1 MAVNEQPPS
10 GGGIADRLRGWS
22 LLLAALG
29 GIGALGGLLLVVWAP
44 ELRPF
49 AIPTLIAAGVLLALA
64 AAGSMGY
71 LIGAVTGRRGR
82 LSWVSLGSA
91 AAALAIV
98 VVLNVISSA
107 TDASWDLTATR
118 QFEIAPQTVQAL
130 AALPADV
137 DVTGFVVTTD
147 EDGLHYQGT
156 AEGYLRQ
163 FARHAGD
170 RLSYR
175 FVDPELEPATARE
188 FGVVSAP
195 LLLFSAVATGLR
207 ASVGAG
213 ELSEQQLLTAILTVT
228 GAQQHTIYFLTGHG
242 ERSISDLRSGSSG
255 LGLAAAGLRADG
267 YRVESLMLADTAK
280 VPDDASLL
288 VIAAPRQ
295 SIPDAEEQAIIWWL
309 ANGGRALLML
319 DTSPETR
326 DVMADLLAAWGLETV
341 PGTLVDRERSAAG
354 DARTL
359 AVQRDQYLG
368 QTAVTEG
375 GAIVEPLGTTLFP
388 GAVAFRPAG
397 QIASRIERGDPVPV
411 RFEPLVTT
419 SGDSWAVEGTREDPV
434 ADRDV
439 PGPHTA
445 HLIVQASA
453 LAADAPSEAFDP
465 ASVRTTLTVLGDADF
480 VGNRHFG
487 DVSNAD
493 FFLNTV
499 NWLLDDRALIAV
511 RPKQEVFRPLVL
523 IVPEYNLVRYV
534 SWFLL
539 PALVAAAGVVVWW
552 RRR

>member
-1 MAVNEQPPS
+1 MAVNGQPPS
-10 GGGIADRLRGWS
+10 GSGVAERLRGWS

-49 AIPTLIAAGVLLALA
+49 AVPTLIAAGVLLALA

-71 LIGAVTGRRGR
+71 LVGAVTGRRGR

-98 VVLNVISSA
+98 VVLNVIASA
-107 TDASWDLTATR
+107 TDASWDFTATR

-137 DVTGFVVTTD
+137 DVTGFVVTD

-163 FARHAGD
+163 FAKHAGD

-195 LLLFSAVATGLR
+195 LLLFTAPATGLR

-228 GAQQHTIYFLTGHG
+228 GAQQHAIYFLTGHG
-242 ERSISDLRSGSSG
+242 ERSITDLRSGGSG

-267 YRVESLMLADTAK
+267 YRVESLMLADTGS

-288 VIAAPRQ
+288 VVAAPRQ
-295 SIPDAEEQAIIWWL
+295 PIPDVEEQAIIRWL
-309 ANGGRALLML
+309 ADGGRALFML
-319 DTSPETR
+319 DTSSETR
-326 DVMADLLAAWGLETV
+326 DTMAGLLAAWGLETV
-341 PGTLVDRERSAAG
+341 PGTLVDLERSAAG

-368 QTAVTEG
+368 QTSVTEG
-375 GAIVEPLGTTLFP
+375 GAIVEPLGATLFP
-388 GAVAFRPAG
+388 GAIAFRPGGVVA
-397 QIASRIERGDPVPV
+397 ARIERGDPVPV

-419 SGDSWAVEGTREDPV
+419 SGDSWAVEGMGEDPV
-434 ADRDV
+434 AGRDI

-445 HLIVQASA
+445 HLIAQAST
-453 LAADAPSEAFDP
+453 LATDAPSQAFDP
-465 ASVRTTLTVLGDADF
+465 ASVRTTLAVLGDADF
-480 VGNRHFG
+480 ASNRHFG

-493 FFLNTV
+493 LFLNTV
-499 NWLLDDRALIAV
+499 NWLLEDRSLIAV

-523 IVPEYNLVRYV
+523 TVPEYNLVRYI

-539 PALVAAAGVVVWW
+539 PALIAAAGVAVWW

>member
-1 MAVNEQPPS
+1 MAVNGRPTS
-10 GGGIADRLRGWS
+10 GGRVVERLRDLS

-44 ELRPF
+44 ELRLF
-49 AIPTLIAAGVLLALA
+49 AVPTLIAAGVLLALA

-98 VVLNVISSA
+98 AVLNVIASA

-118 QFEIAPQTVQAL
+118 QFEISPQAEQAL
-130 AALPADV
+130 AALPVDV
-137 DVTGFVVTTD
+137 EVTGFVVATD
-147 EDGLHYQGT
+147 DAGVRYQGA
-156 AEGYLRQ
+156 AEGYLSQ
-163 FARHAGD
+163 FARHAGA

-188 FGVVSAP
+188 YGVVDAP
-195 LLLFSAVATGLR
+195 ALHFTSSATGLE

-213 ELSEQQLLTAILTVT
+213 ALSEQRLLTAVLTVT
-228 GAQQHTIYFLTGHG
+228 GAQQHTVYFLTGHG
-242 ERSISDLRSGSSG
+242 ERGIDDLRSGSSG

-267 YRVESLMLADTAK
+267 YRVKPLSLVDSGD
-280 VPDDASLL
+280 VPADASLL
-288 VIAAPRQ
+288 VVAAPRQ
-295 SIPDAEEQAIIWWL
+295 TISDAEAQAVIRWL
-309 ANGGRALLML
+309 SDGGRALLML
-319 DTSPETR
+319 DTSSGTL
-326 DVMADLLAAWGLETV
+326 DAMDGLLAAWGLEAI
-341 PGTLVDRERSAAG
+341 PGTIMDPERSAAG
-354 DARTL
+354 DAHTL

-375 GAIVEPLGTTLFP
+375 SAIVEPLGTTLFP
-388 GAVAFRPAG
+388 GAVAFRPTDVVSA
-397 QIASRIERGDPVPV
+397 RIGRGDPVPV

-419 SGDSWAVEGTREDPV
+419 SRGSWVVEAVGEGPVEG
-434 ADRDV
+434 RDV
-439 PGPHTA
+439 PGPHIP
-445 HLIVQASA
+445 HLVVQASA
-453 LAADAPSEAFDP
+453 AVTAAPSAAFDA
-465 ASVRTTLTVLGDADF
+465 ASISTTLAVLGDADF
-480 VGNRHFG
+480 AGNRHFG

-499 NWLLDDRALIAV
+499 NWLLEDEPLISVRA
-511 RPKQEVFRPLVL
+511 RQEVFRPLVL
-523 IVPEYNLVRYV
+523 TVPEYNLVRYI

-539 PALVAAAGVVVWW
+539 PALIAATGVVVWW

>member
-1 MAVNEQPPS
+1 MAVNGQPPS
-10 GGGIADRLRGWS
+10 GSGVAERLRGWS

-49 AIPTLIAAGVLLALA
+49 AVPTLIAAGVLLALA

-71 LIGAVTGRRGR
+71 LVGAVTGRRGR

-98 VVLNVISSA
+98 VVLNVIASA
-107 TDASWDLTATR
+107 TDASWDFTATR

-137 DVTGFVVTTD
+137 DVTGFVVTD

-163 FARHAGD
+163 FAKHAGD

-195 LLLFSAVATGLR
+195 LLLFTAPATGLR

-228 GAQQHTIYFLTGHG
+228 GAQQHAIYFLTGHG
-242 ERSISDLRSGSSG
+242 ERSITDLRSGGSG

-267 YRVESLMLADTAK
+267 YRVESLMLADTGS

-288 VIAAPRQ
+288 VVAAPRQ
-295 SIPDAEEQAIIWWL
+295 PIPDVEEQAIIRWL
-309 ANGGRALLML
+309 ADGGRALFML
-319 DTSPETR
+319 DMSSETR
-326 DVMADLLAAWGLETV
+326 DTMAGLLAAWGLETV
-341 PGTLVDRERSAAG
+341 PGTLVDLERSAAG

-368 QTAVTEG
+368 QTSVTEG
-375 GAIVEPLGTTLFP
+375 GAIVEPLGATLFP
-388 GAVAFRPAG
+388 GAIAFRPGGVVA
-397 QIASRIERGDPVPV
+397 ARIERGDPVPV

-419 SGDSWAVEGTREDPV
+419 SGDSWAVEGVGEDPV
-434 ADRDV
+434 AGRDI

-445 HLIVQASA
+445 HLIAQASA
-453 LAADAPSEAFDP
+453 LATDAPLEAFDA
-465 ASVRTTLTVLGDADF
+465 ASVRTTLAVLGDADF
-480 VGNRHFG
+480 ASNRHFV

-499 NWLLDDRALIAV
+499 NWLLEDRSLIAV

-523 IVPEYNLVRYV
+523 TVPEYNLVRYV

-539 PALVAAAGVVVWW
+539 PALIAAAGVVVWW

>member
-1 MAVNEQPPS
+1 MAVNGRPPS
-10 GGGIADRLRGWS
+10 GNGIAERLRGWG
-22 LLLAALG
+22 LLLAVLG

-49 AIPTLIAAGVLLALA
+49 AVSTLIAAGVLLALA
-64 AAGSMGY
+64 TASSMGY
-71 LIGAVTGRRGR
+71 LVGAITGRRGR
-82 LSWVSLGSA
+82 FSWVSLGST

-98 VVLNVISSA
+98 VVLNVIASA
-107 TDASWDLTATR
+107 TDASSDFTATR

-137 DVTGFVVTTD
+137 DVTGFVVTD

-163 FARHAGD
+163 FAKHAGG

-195 LLLFSAVATGLR
+195 LLLFTAPATGLR

-213 ELSEQQLLTAILTVT
+213 ELSEQHLLTAILTVT
-228 GAQQHTIYFLTGHG
+228 GAQQHAIYFLTGHG
-242 ERSISDLRSGSSG
+242 ERSITDLRSNGSG
-255 LGLAAAGLRADG
+255 FGQAAAGLRADG
-267 YRVESLMLADTAK
+267 YRVESLMLAGAGS

-288 VIAAPRQ
+288 MIAAPRQ
-295 SIPDAEEQAIIWWL
+295 PLPSVEEQAIIRWL
-309 ANGGRALLML
+309 ADGGRALFML
-319 DTSPETR
+319 DTSFETR
-326 DVMADLLAAWGLETV
+326 DAMADLLLSWGLETV
-341 PGTLVDRERSAAG
+341 PGTLLDLERSAPG
-354 DARTL
+354 DVRTL

-368 QTAVTEG
+368 QTSVTEG

-388 GAVAFRPAG
+388 GAVAFRPGGAV
-397 QIASRIERGDPVPV
+397 AARIERGDPVPV

-419 SGDSWAVEGTREDPV
+419 SADSWAVEGTGEDPV
-434 ADRDV
+434 PGRDV
-439 PGPHTA
+439 PGPHTV

-453 LAADAPSEAFDP
+453 LAVDAPSEGFDA
-465 ASVRTTLTVLGDADF
+465 ASVRTTLAVLGDADF
-480 VGNRHFG
+480 ASNRHFG

-499 NWLLDDRALIAV
+499 NWLLDDRSLIAV

-523 IVPEYNLVRYV
+523 TVPEYNFVRYV

-539 PALVAAAGVVVWW
+539 PALIAATGVVVWW

>member
-1 MAVNEQPPS
+1 MAVNERPPS

-147 EDGLHYQGT
+147 QDGLHYQGT

-228 GAQQHTIYFLTGHG
+228 GAQQHTIYFLAGHG

-267 YRVESLMLADTAK
+267 YRVESLMLADTAR
-280 VPDDASLL
+280 VPDNASLL

-295 SIPDAEEQAIIWWL
+295 SIPDAEEQAIIRWL

-319 DTSPETR
+319 DTSSETR
-326 DVMADLLAAWGLETV
+326 DVMADLLTAWGLETV

-368 QTAVTEG
+368 QTSVTEG

-419 SGDSWAVEGTREDPV
+419 SGDSWAVEGTGEDPA

-465 ASVRTTLTVLGDADF
+465 ASVRTTLTVLGDSDF
-480 VGNRHFG
+480 AGNRHFG

-523 IVPEYNLVRYV
+523 TVPEYNLVRYV

>member
-1 MAVNEQPPS
+1 MAVNERPPS

-29 GIGALGGLLLVVWAP
+29 GIGALGGLLLVVWVP

-64 AAGSMGY
+64 ATGSMGY

-242 ERSISDLRSGSSG
+242 ERSISDLRSGGSG

-267 YRVESLMLADTAK
+267 YRVESLALTDTGSM
-280 VPDDASLL
+280 PDNASLL
-288 VIAAPRQ
+288 VVAAPRQ
-295 SIPDAEEQAIIWWL
+295 PVPDVEEQAIIRWL
-309 ANGGRALLML
+309 ADGGRALFML
-319 DTSPETR
+319 DTSSETR
-326 DVMADLLAAWGLETV
+326 DAMADLLAAWGLETV
-341 PGTLVDRERSAAG
+341 PGTLVDLERSAAG

-368 QTAVTEG
+368 QTSVTEG

-419 SGDSWAVEGTREDPV
+419 SGDSWAVEGTGEDPA

-453 LAADAPSEAFDP
+453 LVADAPSEAFDP

-480 VGNRHFG
+480 AGNRHFS

-523 IVPEYNLVRYV
+523 TVPEYNLVRYV

>member
-1 MAVNEQPPS
+1 MAVNERRPP

-29 GIGALGGLLLVVWAP
+29 GIGALGGLLLVVWVP

-64 AAGSMGY
+64 GAGSMGY

-98 VVLNVISSA
+98 VGLNVISSA

-147 EDGLHYQGT
+147 EDGLRYQGT

-195 LLLFSAVATGLR
+195 LLLFSVVATGLR

-242 ERSISDLRSGSSG
+242 ERSISDLRSGGSG

-267 YRVESLMLADTAK
+267 YRVESLMLADTAS

-295 SIPDAEEQAIIWWL
+295 SIPDAEEQAIIRWL

-319 DTSPETR
+319 DTSSETR

-368 QTAVTEG
+368 QTSVTEG

-419 SGDSWAVEGTREDPV
+419 SGDSWAVEGTGEDPA

-445 HLIVQASA
+445 HLIVQGSA

-480 VGNRHFG
+480 AGNRHFG

-523 IVPEYNLVRYV
+523 TVPEYNLVRYV

>member
-1 MAVNEQPPS
+1 MAVNGQPPS
-10 GGGIADRLRGWS
+10 GSGVAERLRGWS

-49 AIPTLIAAGVLLALA
+49 AVPTLIAAGVLLALA

-71 LIGAVTGRRGR
+71 LVGAVTGRRGR

-98 VVLNVISSA
+98 VVLNVIASA
-107 TDASWDLTATR
+107 TDASWDFTATR

-137 DVTGFVVTTD
+137 DVTGFVVTD

-163 FARHAGD
+163 FAKHAGD

-188 FGVVSAP
+188 FGVVNAP
-195 LLLFSAVATGLR
+195 LLLFTAPATGLR

-228 GAQQHTIYFLTGHG
+228 GAQQHAIYFLTGHG
-242 ERSISDLRSGSSG
+242 ERSITDLRSGGSG

-267 YRVESLMLADTAK
+267 YRVESLMLADTGS

-288 VIAAPRQ
+288 VVAAPRQ
-295 SIPDAEEQAIIWWL
+295 PLPDVEEQAIIRWL
-309 ANGGRALLML
+309 ADGGRALFML
-319 DTSPETR
+319 DTSSETR
-326 DVMADLLAAWGLETV
+326 DTMAGLLAAWGLETV
-341 PGTLVDRERSAAG
+341 PGTLVDLERSAAG

-368 QTAVTEG
+368 QTSVTEG
-375 GAIVEPLGTTLFP
+375 GAIVEPLGVPLFP
-388 GAVAFRPAG
+388 GAIAFRPGGVVA
-397 QIASRIERGDPVPV
+397 ARIERGDPVPV

-419 SGDSWAVEGTREDPV
+419 SGDSWAVEGVGEDPV
-434 ADRDV
+434 AATV
-439 PGPHTA
+439 TSP
-445 HLIVQASA
+445 
-453 LAADAPSEAFDP
+453 APIRRISSHRRP
-465 ASVRTTLTVLGDADF
+465 PSLQMLRRKRSTPRSVRTTLAVLGDADF
-480 VGNRHFG
+480 ASNRHFG

-493 FFLNTV
+493 LFLNTV
-499 NWLLDDRALIAV
+499 NWLLEDRSLIAV
-511 RPKQEVFRPLVL
+511 RPKQEVFRPLRA
-523 IVPEYNLVRYV
+523 YG
-534 SWFLL
+534 
-539 PALVAAAGVVVWW
+539 AGVQPRALHQLVSCCL
-552 RRR
+552 R

>member
-1 MAVNEQPPS
+1 MAVNGRPS
-10 GGGIADRLRGWS
+10 SRSRITERLRGWS

-29 GIGALGGLLLVVWAP
+29 GIGALGGVLLVAWAP

-49 AIPTLIAAGVLLALA
+49 AVPTLIAAGVLLALA

-71 LIGAVTGRRGR
+71 LVGVVTGRRGR
-82 LSWVSLGSA
+82 FSWVSLGSA

-98 VVLNVISSA
+98 VALNVIASA

-118 QFEIAPQTVQAL
+118 QFEIAPQTMQAL
-130 AALPADV
+130 AALPVDV
-137 DVTGFVVTTD
+137 DVTGFVVMD

-163 FARHAGD
+163 FAKHAGR

-195 LLLFSAVATGLR
+195 LLLFTAPATGLR

-228 GAQQHTIYFLTGHG
+228 GAQQHTVYFLTGHG
-242 ERSISDLRSGSSG
+242 ERSITDLRSGGSG

-267 YRVESLMLADTAK
+267 YRVESLMLADAGN

-295 SIPDAEEQAIIWWL
+295 PIPDVEEQAVIRWL
-309 ANGGRALLML
+309 ADGGRALFML
-319 DTSPETR
+319 DTSSDTR
-326 DVMADLLAAWGLETV
+326 DAMADLLLAWGLETV
-341 PGTLVDRERSAAG
+341 PGTLFDRERSAAG

-368 QTAVTEG
+368 QTSVTEG
-375 GAIVEPLGTTLFP
+375 AAIVEPLGATLFP
-388 GAVAFRPAG
+388 GAIAFRPGGA
-397 QIASRIERGDPVPV
+397 AAARIERGDSVPV
-411 RFEPLVTT
+411 RFEPLVIT
-419 SGDSWAVEGTREDPV
+419 SVDSWAVEGTGEGPV
-434 ADRDV
+434 VARDV
-439 PGPHTA
+439 PGPHTP

-453 LAADAPSEAFDP
+453 LATDAPSEAFDA
-465 ASVRTTLTVLGDADF
+465 ASVRTTLAVLGDADF
-480 VGNRHFG
+480 ASNRHFG

-499 NWLLDDRALIAV
+499 NWLLKDRSLIAV

-523 IVPEYNLVRYV
+523 TVPEYNLVRYV

-539 PALVAAAGVVVWW
+539 PALIAAAGVVVWW

>member
-1 MAVNEQPPS
+1 MAVNGQSTS
-10 GGGIADRLRGWS
+10 GGGIVGRLRGWS

-29 GIGALGGLLLVVWAP
+29 GIGALGGLLLVVWTP

-49 AIPTLIAAGVLLALA
+49 AVPTLIAAGVLLALA
-64 AAGSMGY
+64 AAGSAGY
-71 LIGAVTGRRGR
+71 LISAVTGRRGR

-91 AAALAIV
+91 VAALAIV
-98 VVLNVISSA
+98 VVLNVVASA

-118 QFEIAPQTVQAL
+118 QFEISPQTAQVL
-130 AALPADV
+130 TALPADV
-137 DVTGFVVTTD
+137 SVTGFVVTTD
-147 EDGLHYQGT
+147 KDSQRYQGT

-163 FARHAGD
+163 FARHAGE

-195 LLLFSAVATGLR
+195 LLHFTAPATGLR

-228 GAQQHTIYFLTGHG
+228 GARQHAVYFLTGHG
-242 ERSISDLRSGSSG
+242 ERSIADLRANGFG

-267 YRVESLMLADTAK
+267 YRVESLTLTDTGS

-295 SIPDAEEQAIIWWL
+295 PIPDAHEQAVLRWL
-309 ANGGRALLML
+309 ADGGRALFML
-319 DTSPETR
+319 DTSAETR
-326 DVMADLLAAWGLETV
+326 DAMASLLAAWGLETI
-341 PGTLVDRERSAAG
+341 PGTLVDLERSAAG

-368 QTAVTEG
+368 QTSVTEG
-375 GAIVEPLGTTLFP
+375 GAIVEPLGATLFP
-388 GAVAFRPAG
+388 GTVAFSPAEV
-397 QIASRIERGDPVPV
+397 IASRIERGEPVPV

-419 SGDSWAVEGTREDPV
+419 SGDSWAVEGVEGDPIEG
-434 ADRDV
+434 RDV

-445 HLIVQASA
+445 HLIAQASA
-453 LAADAPSEAFDP
+453 LVTDAPLEAFDP
-465 ASVRTTLTVLGDADF
+465 ASVRTTLAVLGDADF
-480 VGNRHFG
+480 ASNRHFR

-499 NWLLDDRALIAV
+499 NWLLEDRALIAV

-523 IVPEYNLVRYV
+523 TVPEYDLVRYV

-539 PALVAAAGVVVWW
+539 PALVAAAGIVVWW

>member
-1 MAVNEQPPS
+1 MAVNGQPPPGS
-10 GGGIADRLRGWS
+10 GVAERLRGWS

-49 AIPTLIAAGVLLALA
+49 AVPTLIFAGVLLALA

-71 LIGAVTGRRGR
+71 LVGAITGRRGR

-98 VVLNVISSA
+98 VVLNVIASA

-137 DVTGFVVTTD
+137 DVTGFVVTD
-147 EDGLHYQGT
+147 EDGLRYQAT

-163 FARHAGD
+163 FARYAGD

-175 FVDPELEPATARE
+175 FIDPELEPATARE

-195 LLLFSAVATGLR
+195 LLLFTAPATGLR
-207 ASVGAG
+207 ASVGSG

-228 GAQQHTIYFLTGHG
+228 GAQQHAIYFLTGHG
-242 ERSISDLRSGSSG
+242 ERSITDLRSGGSG

-267 YRVESLMLADTAK
+267 YRVESLMLADTGS
-280 VPDDASLL
+280 VPGDASLL

-295 SIPDAEEQAIIWWL
+295 PVPDVEAQAIIRWL
-309 ANGGRALLML
+309 ADGGRALFML
-319 DTSPETR
+319 DTSSETR
-326 DVMADLLAAWGLETV
+326 DAMADLLAAWGLETV
-341 PGTLVDRERSAAG
+341 PGTLVDLERSAAG

-368 QTAVTEG
+368 QTSVTEG
-375 GAIVEPLGTTLFP
+375 GAIVEPLGATLFP
-388 GAVAFRPAG
+388 GAIAFRPAG
-397 QIASRIERGDPVPV
+397 AVAARIERGDPVPV

-419 SGDSWAVEGTREDPV
+419 SGDSWAVEGMRGDPV
-434 ADRDV
+434 PGRDV

-445 HLIVQASA
+445 HLIAQASA
-453 LAADAPSEAFDP
+453 LAADAPSQAFD
-465 ASVRTTLTVLGDADF
+465 AAAVRTTIAVLGDADF
-480 VGNRHFG
+480 AGNRHFG

-499 NWLLDDRALIAV
+499 NWLLEDRSLIAV

-523 IVPEYNLVRYV
+523 TVPEYNLARYV

>member
-1 MAVNEQPPS
+1 MAVNGRPS
-10 GGGIADRLRGWS
+10 SGSGVAERLRGWS

-49 AIPTLIAAGVLLALA
+49 AVPTLIVAGVLLALA
-64 AAGSMGY
+64 TVGSMGY
-71 LIGAVTGRRGR
+71 LVGAVTGRRGR
-82 LSWVSLGSA
+82 LSWVSFGSA

-98 VVLNVISSA
+98 VVLNVIASA

-137 DVTGFVVTTD
+137 DVTGFVVTD

-163 FARHAGD
+163 FAKHAGD

-188 FGVVSAP
+188 FGVVNAP
-195 LLLFSAVATGLR
+195 LLLFTAPATGLR
-207 ASVGAG
+207 ASVDAG

-228 GAQQHTIYFLTGHG
+228 GAQQHVIYFLTGHG
-242 ERSISDLRSGSSG
+242 ERSITDLRSGGSG

-267 YRVESLMLADTAK
+267 YRVESLMLTDTGN

-295 SIPDAEEQAIIWWL
+295 PIPDVEEQAVIRWL
-309 ANGGRALLML
+309 ADGGRALFML
-319 DTSPETR
+319 DTSSETR
-326 DVMADLLAAWGLETV
+326 DAMADLLLAWGLETV
-341 PGTLVDRERSAAG
+341 PGTLFDRERSAAG

-368 QTAVTEG
+368 QTSVTEG
-375 GAIVEPLGTTLFP
+375 GAIVEPLGATLFP
-388 GAVAFRPAG
+388 GAVAFRPGGAV
-397 QIASRIERGDPVPV
+397 AARIERGDAVPV

-419 SGDSWAVEGTREDPV
+419 SGDSWAVEGTGEGPV

-439 PGPHTA
+439 PGPHTP

-453 LAADAPSEAFDP
+453 LATGAPSEAFDV
-465 ASVRTTLTVLGDADF
+465 ASVRTTLAVLGDADF
-480 VGNRHFG
+480 ASNRHFG

-499 NWLLDDRALIAV
+499 NWLLEDRSLIAV

-523 IVPEYNLVRYV
+523 TVPEYNLVRYV

-539 PALVAAAGVVVWW
+539 PALIAAAGVVVWW

>member
-1 MAVNEQPPS
+1 MAVNGRPS
-10 GGGIADRLRGWS
+10 SGSGTAERLRGWS

-29 GIGALGGLLLVVWAP
+29 GLGALGGLLLVVSTP

-49 AIPTLIAAGVLLALA
+49 AVPTLIAAGVLLALA
-64 AAGSMGY
+64 AAGSAGY
-71 LIGAVTGRRGR
+71 LAGAVTGRRGR

-98 VVLNVISSA
+98 VVLNVIASA

-137 DVTGFVVTTD
+137 EVTGFVVTD

-163 FARHAGD
+163 FAKHAGD
-170 RLSYR
+170 RLSYG

-195 LLLFSAVATGLR
+195 LLLFTAPATGLR

-228 GAQQHTIYFLTGHG
+228 GAQQHAIYFLTGHG
-242 ERSISDLRSGSSG
+242 ERSITDLRSGGSG

-267 YRVESLMLADTAK
+267 YRVESLMLAGAGS

-288 VIAAPRQ
+288 VIAAPHQ
-295 SIPDAEEQAIIWWL
+295 PIPDVEEQAVIRWL
-309 ANGGRALLML
+309 ADGGRALFML
-319 DTSPETR
+319 DTSSETR
-326 DVMADLLAAWGLETV
+326 DAMADLLLAWGLETV
-341 PGTLVDRERSAAG
+341 PGTLFDRERSAAG

-368 QTAVTEG
+368 QTSVTEG
-375 GAIVEPLGTTLFP
+375 GAIVEPLGATLFP
-388 GAVAFRPAG
+388 GAIAFRPEGAVS
-397 QIASRIERGDPVPV
+397 ARIERGDSVPV

-419 SGDSWAVEGTREDPV
+419 SGDSWAVEGTGEGPV
-434 ADRDV
+434 AGRDI
-439 PGPHTA
+439 PGPHTP

-453 LAADAPSEAFDP
+453 LATDAPSEAFDA
-465 ASVRTTLTVLGDADF
+465 ASISTTLTVLGDADF
-480 VGNRHFG
+480 AGNRHFG

-499 NWLLDDRALIAV
+499 NWLLEDRSLIAV

-523 IVPEYNLVRYV
+523 TVPEYNLVRYV

-539 PALVAAAGVVVWW
+539 PALIAAAGVAVWW

>member
-1 MAVNEQPPS
+1 MAVNRRPS
-10 GGGIADRLRGWS
+10 SGSGVAERLRGWS

-49 AIPTLIAAGVLLALA
+49 AVPTLIAAGVLLALA

-71 LIGAVTGRRGR
+71 LVGAVTGRRGR

-98 VVLNVISSA
+98 VVLNAITSA

-118 QFEIAPQTVQAL
+118 QFGIAPQTVQAL

-137 DVTGFVVTTD
+137 DVTGFVVMD
-147 EDGLHYQGT
+147 EEGLHYQGT

-163 FARHAGD
+163 FAKHAGD

-195 LLLFSAVATGLR
+195 LLLFTAPATGLR

-213 ELSEQQLLTAILTVT
+213 DLSEQQLLTAILTVT
-228 GAQQHTIYFLTGHG
+228 GAQQHVIYFLTGHG
-242 ERSISDLRSGSSG
+242 ERSITDLRSGGSG

-267 YRVESLMLADTAK
+267 YRVESLMLTDTGN

-295 SIPDAEEQAIIWWL
+295 PIPDVDEQAVIRWL
-309 ANGGRALLML
+309 ADGGRALFML
-319 DTSPETR
+319 DTSSGTR
-326 DVMADLLAAWGLETV
+326 DAMADLLLAWGLETV
-341 PGTLVDRERSAAG
+341 PGTLFDRERSAAG

-368 QTAVTEG
+368 QTSVTEG
-375 GAIVEPLGTTLFP
+375 GAIVEPLGATLFP
-388 GAVAFRPAG
+388 GAVAFRPGGAV
-397 QIASRIERGDPVPV
+397 AARIERGDSVPV

-419 SGDSWAVEGTREDPV
+419 SGDSWAVEGTGEGPV
-434 ADRDV
+434 AGRDL
-439 PGPHTA
+439 PGPHTP
-445 HLIVQASA
+445 HLIVQTSA
-453 LAADAPSEAFDP
+453 LATDAPSQAFDA
-465 ASVRTTLTVLGDADF
+465 ASVRTTLAVLGDADF
-480 VGNRHFG
+480 AGNRHFG

-499 NWLLDDRALIAV
+499 NWLLEDRSLIAV

-523 IVPEYNLVRYV
+523 TVPEYNLVRYV

-539 PALVAAAGVVVWW
+539 PALIAAAGVVVWW

>member
-1 MAVNEQPPS
+1 MAVNGQPTS
-10 GGGIADRLRGWS
+10 GSGITERLRGWS

-49 AIPTLIAAGVLLALA
+49 AVPTLVAAGVLLALA
-64 AAGSMGY
+64 AAGSAGY
-71 LIGAVTGRRGR
+71 LIGAVTGRKGR
-82 LSWVSLGSA
+82 LSWVSLASA

-98 VVLNVISSA
+98 AVLNVIASA

-118 QFEIAPQTVQAL
+118 QFEISPQTTQAL

-137 DVTGFVVTTD
+137 TVTGFVVTTD
-147 EDGLHYQGT
+147 EDGLRYQGT

-163 FARHAGD
+163 FARHAGE

-188 FGVVSAP
+188 VGVVSAP
-195 LLLFSAVATGLR
+195 LLLFTAPDTGLR

-213 ELSEQQLLTAILTVT
+213 ELSEQQLLTAILTVS
-228 GAQQHTIYFLTGHG
+228 GARQHTVYFLTGHG
-242 ERSISDLRSGSSG
+242 ERSIADLRSSGSG
-255 LGLAAAGLRADG
+255 LGFAAAGLRADG
-267 YRVESLMLADTAK
+267 YRVESLTLADTGG
-280 VPDDASLL
+280 VPDDTSLL
-288 VIAAPRQ
+288 VVAAPRQ
-295 SIPDAEEQAIIWWL
+295 QLPDAHEQAIIRWL
-309 ANGGRALLML
+309 AGGGRALFML
-319 DTSPETR
+319 DTSSETR
-326 DVMADLLAAWGLETV
+326 DAMDSLLASWGLETV
-341 PGTLVDRERSAAG
+341 PGTLVDLERSAPG

-368 QTAVTEG
+368 QTSVTEG
-375 GAIVEPLGTTLFP
+375 GAIVEPLGVTLFP
-388 GAVAFRPAG
+388 GAVAFRLVEVV
-397 QIASRIERGDPVPV
+397 ASRIERGNPVPV

-419 SGDSWAVEGTREDPV
+419 SNDSWAVEGAEGNPMEG
-434 ADRDV
+434 RDV
-439 PGPHTA
+439 PGPHTP
-445 HLIVQASA
+445 HLVVQASA
-453 LAADAPSEAFDP
+453 RVTDASSEAFDP
-465 ASVRTTLTVLGDADF
+465 ASVQTTLAVLGDADF
-480 VGNRHFG
+480 ASNRHFR

-499 NWLLDDRALIAV
+499 NWLLEDRALIAV

-523 IVPEYNLVRYV
+523 TVPEYNLVRYV

-539 PALVAAAGVVVWW
+539 PALIAAAGVVVWW

>member
-1 MAVNEQPPS
+1 MAVNERPPS
-10 GGGIADRLRGWS
+10 GGGIADRLRGLS

-49 AIPTLIAAGVLLALA
+49 ALPTLIVSGVLLTLA
-64 AAGSMGY
+64 AAGSAGY

-82 LSWVSLGSA
+82 LSWVSLGSV

-98 VVLNVISSA
+98 IVLNVIASA

-137 DVTGFVVTTD
+137 DITGFVITTD

-163 FARHAGD
+163 FAKHAGD

-188 FGVVSAP
+188 FGVVDAP
-195 LLLFSAVATGLR
+195 LLLFTAPSTGLR
-207 ASVGAG
+207 AAVGAG

-228 GAQQHTIYFLTGHG
+228 GARQHAVYFLTGHG
-242 ERSISDLRSGSSG
+242 ERSISDLRSGRSG

-267 YRVESLMLADTAK
+267 YRVESLTMTETGS
-280 VPDDASLL
+280 VPDGASLL

-295 SIPDAEEQAIIWWL
+295 PIPDVEEQAIIRWM
-309 ANGGRALLML
+309 ANGGRAIFMF
-319 DTSPETR
+319 DTSSETR
-326 DVMADLLAAWGLETV
+326 DAMGGLLAAWGLETV
-341 PGTLVDRERSAAG
+341 PGTLVDHERSAPG
-354 DARTL
+354 DPRTFL
-359 AVQRDQYLG
+359 VQRDQYLG
-368 QTAVTEG
+368 QTSVTEG
-375 GAIVEPLGTTLFP
+375 GVIVEPLGTTLFP
-388 GAVAFRPAG
+388 GAVAFRPVE
-397 QIASRIERGDPVPV
+397 QIASRIERGEPVPV
-411 RFEPLVTT
+411 RFEPLATT
-419 SGDSWAVEGTREDPV
+419 SGDSWTVEGMGGDPV
-434 ADRDV
+434 AGRDV

-453 LAADAPSEAFDP
+453 LATEAPTEAFDA
-465 ASVRTTLTVLGDADF
+465 ASIRTTLAVLGDADF
-480 VGNRHFG
+480 ASNRHFG

-499 NWLLDDRALIAV
+499 NWLLEDSALIAV

-523 IVPEYNLVRYV
+523 TVPEYNFVRYV

-539 PALVAAAGVVVWW
+539 PALIAAAGVVVWW

>member
-1 MAVNEQPPS
+1 MAVNGRPS
-10 GGGIADRLRGWS
+10 SRSRITERLRGWS

-29 GIGALGGLLLVVWAP
+29 SIGALGGVLLVAWAP

-49 AIPTLIAAGVLLALA
+49 AVPTLIAAGVLLALA

-71 LIGAVTGRRGR
+71 LVGVVTGRRGR
-82 LSWVSLGSA
+82 FSWVSLGSA

-98 VVLNVISSA
+98 VALNVIASA

-118 QFEIAPQTVQAL
+118 QFEIAPQTMQAL
-130 AALPADV
+130 AVLPVDV
-137 DVTGFVVTTD
+137 DVTGFVVTD

-156 AEGYLRQ
+156 AESYLRQ
-163 FARHAGD
+163 FAKHAGG

-195 LLLFSAVATGLR
+195 LLLFTAPATGLR

-228 GAQQHTIYFLTGHG
+228 GAQQHTVYFLTGHG
-242 ERSISDLRSGSSG
+242 ERSITDLRSGGSG

-267 YRVESLMLADTAK
+267 YRVESLMLADAGN

-295 SIPDAEEQAIIWWL
+295 PIPDVEEQAVIRWL
-309 ANGGRALLML
+309 ADGGRALFML
-319 DTSPETR
+319 DTSSDTR
-326 DVMADLLAAWGLETV
+326 DAMADLLLAWGLETV
-341 PGTLVDRERSAAG
+341 PGTLFDRERSAAG

-368 QTAVTEG
+368 QTSVTEG
-375 GAIVEPLGTTLFP
+375 AAIVEPLGATLFP
-388 GAVAFRPAG
+388 GAIAFRPGGA
-397 QIASRIERGDPVPV
+397 AAARIERGDSVPV
-411 RFEPLVTT
+411 RFEPLVIT
-419 SGDSWAVEGTREDPV
+419 SVDSWAVEGTREGPV
-434 ADRDV
+434 VARDV
-439 PGPHTA
+439 PGPHTP

-453 LAADAPSEAFDP
+453 LATDAPSEAFDA
-465 ASVRTTLTVLGDADF
+465 ASVRTTLAVLGDADF
-480 VGNRHFG
+480 ASNRHFG

-499 NWLLDDRALIAV
+499 NWLLKDRSLIAV

-523 IVPEYNLVRYV
+523 TVPEYNLVRYV

-539 PALVAAAGVVVWW
+539 PALIAAAGVVVWW

>member
-1 MAVNEQPPS
+1 MAVNGRPS
-10 GGGIADRLRGWS
+10 SGSGIAERLRGWS

-49 AIPTLIAAGVLLALA
+49 AVPTLVAAGVLLALA

-71 LIGAVTGRRGR
+71 LVGAVTGRRGR

-91 AAALAIV
+91 AAALATV
-98 VVLNVISSA
+98 VVLNVIASA

-137 DVTGFVVTTD
+137 DVTGFVVTD
-147 EDGLHYQGT
+147 EDGLRYQAT

-163 FARHAGD
+163 FAKHAGD

-195 LLLFSAVATGLR
+195 LLLFTAPATGLR

-213 ELSEQQLLTAILTVT
+213 DLSEQQLLTAILTVT
-228 GAQQHTIYFLTGHG
+228 GAQQHAIYFLTGHG
-242 ERSISDLRSGSSG
+242 ERSITDLRSDGSG

-267 YRVESLMLADTAK
+267 YRVESLMLADNGS

-288 VIAAPRQ
+288 VVAAPRQ
-295 SIPDAEEQAIIWWL
+295 PIPDVQEQAIIRWL
-309 ANGGRALLML
+309 ADGGRALFIL
-319 DTSPETR
+319 DTSSETR
-326 DVMADLLAAWGLETV
+326 DAMADLLSAWGLETV
-341 PGTLVDRERSAAG
+341 PGTLVDLERSAAG

-359 AVQRDQYLG
+359 AVQRDQYRG
-368 QTAVTEG
+368 QTSVTEG
-375 GAIVEPLGTTLFP
+375 GAIVEPLGATLFP
-388 GAVAFRPAG
+388 GAVAFRPGGAV
-397 QIASRIERGDPVPV
+397 AARIERGDPVPV
-411 RFEPLVTT
+411 RFEPLATT
-419 SGDSWAVEGTREDPV
+419 SGDSWAVVGVGEDPV
-434 ADRDV
+434 AGRDV
-439 PGPHTA
+439 PGPHTT

-453 LAADAPSEAFDP
+453 RATDAPSEAFDTT
-465 ASVRTTLTVLGDADF
+465 SVRTTLAVLGDADF
-480 VGNRHFG
+480 ASNGHFG

-499 NWLLDDRALIAV
+499 NWLLEDRSLIAV

-523 IVPEYNLVRYV
+523 TVPEYNLVRYV

-539 PALVAAAGVVVWW
+539 PALIAAAGVVVWW

>member
-1 MAVNEQPPS
+1 MAVNGQPPLGS
-10 GGGIADRLRGWS
+10 GVAERLRGWS

-49 AIPTLIAAGVLLALA
+49 AVPTLVAAGVLLALA

-71 LIGAVTGRRGR
+71 LVGAVTGRRGR

-98 VVLNVISSA
+98 VVLNVIASA
-107 TDASWDLTATR
+107 TDASWDFTATR
-118 QFEIAPQTVQAL
+118 QFGIAPQTVQAL

-137 DVTGFVVTTD
+137 DVTGFVVTD

-163 FARHAGD
+163 FAKHAGD

-195 LLLFSAVATGLR
+195 LLLFTAPATGLR

-213 ELSEQQLLTAILTVT
+213 ELSEQQLLTAILTAT
-228 GAQQHTIYFLTGHG
+228 GAQQHVIYFLTGYG
-242 ERSISDLRSGSSG
+242 ERSITDLRSGGSG

-267 YRVESLMLADTAK
+267 YRVESLMLADTGS

-288 VIAAPRQ
+288 VVAAPRQ
-295 SIPDAEEQAIIWWL
+295 PIPDVEEQAIIRWL
-309 ANGGRALLML
+309 ADGGRALFML
-319 DTSPETR
+319 DASSETR
-326 DVMADLLAAWGLETV
+326 DTMAGLLAAWGLETV
-341 PGTLVDRERSAAG
+341 PGTLVDLGRSAAG

-359 AVQRDQYLG
+359 TVQRDQYLG
-368 QTAVTEG
+368 QTSVTEG
-375 GAIVEPLGTTLFP
+375 GAIVEPLGATLFP
-388 GAVAFRPAG
+388 GAIAFRPGGVVA
-397 QIASRIERGDPVPV
+397 ARIERGDPVPV

-419 SGDSWAVEGTREDPV
+419 SGDSWAVEGMEEDPV
-434 ADRDV
+434 AGRDI

-445 HLIVQASA
+445 HLIAQASA
-453 LAADAPSEAFDP
+453 LATDAPSQAFDP
-465 ASVRTTLTVLGDADF
+465 ASVRTTLAVLGDADF
-480 VGNRHFG
+480 ASNRHFG
-487 DVSNAD
+487 NVSNAD

-499 NWLLDDRALIAV
+499 NWLLEDRSLIAV

-523 IVPEYNLVRYV
+523 TVPEYNLVRYV

-539 PALVAAAGVVVWW
+539 PALIAAAGVVVWW

>member
-1 MAVNEQPPS
+1 
-10 GGGIADRLRGWS
+10 
-22 LLLAALG
+22 
-29 GIGALGGLLLVVWAP
+29 
-44 ELRPF
+44 
-49 AIPTLIAAGVLLALA
+49 
-64 AAGSMGY
+64 MGY

-147 EDGLHYQGT
+147 QDGLHYQGT

-195 LLLFSAVATGLR
+195 LRSSLVATGLR

-228 GAQQHTIYFLTGHG
+228 GAQQHTIYFLAGHG

-267 YRVESLMLADTAK
+267 YRVESLMLADTAR
-280 VPDDASLL
+280 VPDNASLL

-295 SIPDAEEQAIIWWL
+295 SIPDAEEQAIIRWL

-319 DTSPETR
+319 DTSSETR
-326 DVMADLLAAWGLETV
+326 DVMADLLTAWGLETV

-368 QTAVTEG
+368 QTSVTEG

-397 QIASRIERGDPVPV
+397 QIARASSAATQCRCGSSR
-411 RFEPLVTT
+411 
-419 SGDSWAVEGTREDPV
+419 W
-434 ADRDV
+434 
-439 PGPHTA
+439 
-445 HLIVQASA
+445 
-453 LAADAPSEAFDP
+453 
-465 ASVRTTLTVLGDADF
+465 
-480 VGNRHFG
+480 
-487 DVSNAD
+487 
-493 FFLNTV
+493 
-499 NWLLDDRALIAV
+499 
-511 RPKQEVFRPLVL
+511 
-523 IVPEYNLVRYV
+523 
-534 SWFLL
+534 
-539 PALVAAAGVVVWW
+539 
-552 RRR
+552 

>member
-1 MAVNEQPPS
+1 MAVNGQPPS
-10 GGGIADRLRGWS
+10 GSGVAERLRGWS

-49 AIPTLIAAGVLLALA
+49 AVPTLIAAGVLLALA

-71 LIGAVTGRRGR
+71 LVGAVTGRRGR

-98 VVLNVISSA
+98 VVLNVIASA
-107 TDASWDLTATR
+107 TDASWDFTATR

-137 DVTGFVVTTD
+137 DVTGFVVTD

-163 FARHAGD
+163 FAKHAGD

-188 FGVVSAP
+188 FGVVNAP
-195 LLLFSAVATGLR
+195 LLLFTAPATGLR

-228 GAQQHTIYFLTGHG
+228 GAQQHAIYFLTGHG
-242 ERSISDLRSGSSG
+242 ERSITDLRSGGSG

-267 YRVESLMLADTAK
+267 YRVESLMLADTGS

-288 VIAAPRQ
+288 VVAAPRQ
-295 SIPDAEEQAIIWWL
+295 PIPDVEEQAIIRWL
-309 ANGGRALLML
+309 ADGGRALFML
-319 DTSPETR
+319 DTSSETR
-326 DVMADLLAAWGLETV
+326 DTMAGLLAAWGLETV
-341 PGTLVDRERSAAG
+341 PGTLVDLERSAAG

-368 QTAVTEG
+368 QTSVTEG
-375 GAIVEPLGTTLFP
+375 GAIVEPLGATLFP
-388 GAVAFRPAG
+388 GAIAFRPRGVVA
-397 QIASRIERGDPVPV
+397 ARIERGDPVPV

-419 SGDSWAVEGTREDPV
+419 SGDSWAVEGMGEDPV
-434 ADRDV
+434 AGRDI

-445 HLIVQASA
+445 HLIAQASA
-453 LAADAPSEAFDP
+453 LATDAPSQAFDP
-465 ASVRTTLTVLGDADF
+465 ASVRTTLAVLGDADF
-480 VGNRHFG
+480 ASNRHFG

-493 FFLNTV
+493 LFLNTV
-499 NWLLDDRALIAV
+499 NWLLEDRSLIAV

-523 IVPEYNLVRYV
+523 TVPEYNLVRYI

-539 PALVAAAGVVVWW
+539 PALIAAAGVVVWW

>member
-1 MAVNEQPPS
+1 MAVNGRPS
-10 GGGIADRLRGWS
+10 SGSGVAERLRGWS

-49 AIPTLIAAGVLLALA
+49 AIPTLIIAGVLLALA
-64 AAGSMGY
+64 TVGSMGY
-71 LIGAVTGRRGR
+71 LVGAVTGRRGR
-82 LSWVSLGSA
+82 LSWVSFGSA

-98 VVLNVISSA
+98 VVLNVIASA

-137 DVTGFVVTTD
+137 DVTGFVVTD

-163 FARHAGD
+163 FAKHAGD

-188 FGVVSAP
+188 FGVVNAP
-195 LLLFSAVATGLR
+195 LLLFTAPATGLR
-207 ASVGAG
+207 ASVDAG

-228 GAQQHTIYFLTGHG
+228 GAQQHVIYFLTGHG
-242 ERSISDLRSGSSG
+242 ERSITDLRSGGSG

-267 YRVESLMLADTAK
+267 YRVESLMLTDTGN

-295 SIPDAEEQAIIWWL
+295 PIPDVEEQAVIRWL
-309 ANGGRALLML
+309 ADGGRALFML
-319 DTSPETR
+319 DTSSETR
-326 DVMADLLAAWGLETV
+326 DAMADLLLAWGLETV
-341 PGTLVDRERSAAG
+341 PGTLFDRERSAAG

-368 QTAVTEG
+368 QTSVTEG
-375 GAIVEPLGTTLFP
+375 GAIVEPLDETLFP
-388 GAVAFRPAG
+388 GAIAFRPGGAV
-397 QIASRIERGDPVPV
+397 AARIERGDSVPV

-419 SGDSWAVEGTREDPV
+419 SGDSWAVEGTGEAPV
-434 ADRDV
+434 AGRDV
-439 PGPHTA
+439 PGPHTP

-453 LAADAPSEAFDP
+453 LATDAPSEAFDA
-465 ASVRTTLTVLGDADF
+465 ASVSTTLTVLGDADF
-480 VGNRHFG
+480 ASNRHFG

-499 NWLLDDRALIAV
+499 NWLLEDRSLIAV

-523 IVPEYNLVRYV
+523 TVPEYNLVRYV

-539 PALVAAAGVVVWW
+539 PALIAAAGVIVWW